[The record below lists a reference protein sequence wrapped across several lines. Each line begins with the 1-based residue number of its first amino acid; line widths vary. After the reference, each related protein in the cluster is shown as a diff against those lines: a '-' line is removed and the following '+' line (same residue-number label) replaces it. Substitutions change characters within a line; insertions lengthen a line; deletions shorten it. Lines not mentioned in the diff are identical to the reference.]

1 MFDKIFKNEFKSEQ
15 TTYDLKFN
23 NTLEQFIVINRDSN
37 SCCNEAIV
45 SGFYKSQLLKI
56 ADGLNNWL
64 SEHVVVNN
72 EHYFV
77 VTGEYPNLAISEKL
91 YVYKDNYRYCLKD
104 IDVKHIDLYEGN
116 RVFKTYEEAN
126 NKVIELLQQKDLLTV
141 PNNFT
146 GFTGNLVISNAPCI
160 STGLENKKS
169 KCSTKRGK

>member
-1 MFDKIFKNEFKSEQ
+1 MFDKIFKNNFEQEQ

-23 NTLEQFIVINRDSN
+23 KTSKQFIVINRDFN
-37 SCCNEAIV
+37 DCRDEVIV

-64 SEHVVVNN
+64 SEHVVIND

-77 VTGEYPNLAISEKL
+77 VTGEYPNLVISKKW

-104 IDVKHIDLYEGN
+104 INVNHIDLYENN

-126 NKVIELLQQKDLLTV
+126 NKVIELLQQQDFGKTLSVVCEPVT
-141 PNNFT
+141 FIR
-146 GFTGNLVISNAPCI
+146 GNSVISD
-160 STGLENKKS
+160 KKS
-169 KCSTKRGK
+169 KFKKGK